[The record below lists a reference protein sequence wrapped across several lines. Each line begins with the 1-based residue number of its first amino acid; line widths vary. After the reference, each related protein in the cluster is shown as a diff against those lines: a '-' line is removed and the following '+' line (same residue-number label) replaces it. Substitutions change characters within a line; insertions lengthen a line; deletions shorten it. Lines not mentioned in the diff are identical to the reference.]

1 MTARQD
7 EYVRTYAARQA
18 EGWVEAKQTERIR
31 RAALL
36 IVRHAKTHDTP
47 PTPES
52 TGLPEGHGLLMLA
65 QKMHGAEKPN
75 GGRRRGAG
83 RKPLTVPTVPVQQ
96 IRIPVPW
103 DEEIKRRG
111 GLRQVLKL
119 ALQIDAPQA
128 AEKN

>member
-1 MTARQD
+1 MT
-7 EYVRTYAARQA
+7 EK
-18 EGWVEAKQTERIR
+18 KQ
-31 RAALL
+31 
-36 IVRHAKTHDTP
+36 
-47 PTPES
+47 
-52 TGLPEGHGLLMLA
+52 
-65 QKMHGAEKPN
+65 
-75 GGRRRGAG
+75 
-83 RKPLTVPTVPVQQ
+83 RKPRGPYKPRATGPTTPVQQ